1 MTLSEMNDNP
11 SITTAEIYDFNPHY
25 KYHCDV
31 MQVIISL
38 HLFRGKEKKLFKYTK
53 YERSCLLCLLIFHL
67 LSTDMRY

>member
-31 MQVIISL
+31 MQVITSL
-38 HLFRGKEKKLFKYTK
+38 HLFRGKEKKLFKYT
-53 YERSCLLCLLIFHL
+53 
-67 LSTDMRY
+67 